1 MHVVNWCFINKVDW
15 NYLFNIFTTYIMV
28 FTVDSQVSYMCVSS
42 SLSSENDRVIH
53 VNAIPMDNVPHSFAV
68 QSLRKCGK
76 VAKIVSMILYDTEIC
91 HTVKVGKKIVSV
103 FVSPS
108 QLTETA
114 LMVSYCLSQIPLL
127 FCS

>member
-1 MHVVNWCFINKVDW
+1 
-15 NYLFNIFTTYIMV
+15 MV

-91 HTVKVGKKIVSV
+91 HTVKVGEKIVSQCV
-103 FVSPS
+103 CFSI
-108 QLTETA
+108 TA
-114 LMVSYCLSQIPLL
+114 YGDSSHGLLL
-127 FCS
+127 FKSNPTLVLFMMVICGRYLEITLLHCFGLVD